1 MIRQLSLLSAIV
13 LGSMTTPALGQQ
25 ASPWQLSGFGTLGM
39 VATSQSDIRFARIG
53 VDRPGSETPDFGPD
67 TVLGIQANISL
78 SPQTS
83 AVLQLV
89 SRERPANGY
98 LPHPSLA
105 FVSYTPSPDLSIR
118 LGRLR
123 VPFFMHS
130 DSLDINYALP
140 WIRPPVEVY
149 GLNPFSDLDGI
160 DVLYRTRIGS
170 TDLEF
175 HPYAGR
181 SAIPIYKNGRGRLDR
196 LLGFNVSIMTDRLT
210 LFVGHATSP
219 LTLHWGDPDFDRLV
233 SILPPELNRELS
245 GGRGHASFSSAG
257 FQWDDGSWQL
267 TGEYA
272 RRVNRR
278 YANSAHGWHLTV
290 AHRVDALT
298 PYLTLARQ
306 TEDRPIAH
314 YDFPTTLPGQL
325 QRHAFEQFL
334 ISRNVAQRSITVGIR
349 WDIQR
354 NIAIKTEYTHTK
366 TLHDSWGSYFPR
378 GDVLTNAPIDR
389 SINMLGL
396 SVDVTF

>member
-140 WIRPPVEVY
+140 WIQ
-149 GLNPFSDLDGI
+149 
-160 DVLYRTRIGS
+160 IGRA
-170 TDLEF
+170 
-175 HPYAGR
+175 Y
-181 SAIPIYKNGRGRLDR
+181 
-196 LLGFNVSIMTDRLT
+196 V
-210 LFVGHATSP
+210 
-219 LTLHWGDPDFDRLV
+219 
-233 SILPPELNRELS
+233 
-245 GGRGHASFSSAG
+245 
-257 FQWDDGSWQL
+257 
-267 TGEYA
+267 
-272 RRVNRR
+272 
-278 YANSAHGWHLTV
+278 
-290 AHRVDALT
+290 
-298 PYLTLARQ
+298 
-306 TEDRPIAH
+306 
-314 YDFPTTLPGQL
+314 
-325 QRHAFEQFL
+325 
-334 ISRNVAQRSITVGIR
+334 
-349 WDIQR
+349 
-354 NIAIKTEYTHTK
+354 
-366 TLHDSWGSYFPR
+366 
-378 GDVLTNAPIDR
+378 
-389 SINMLGL
+389 
-396 SVDVTF
+396 

>member
-1 MIRQLSLLSAIV
+1 MIRRLCRLAIILSGLAAGTASA
-13 LGSMTTPALGQQ
+13 QQ
-25 ASPWQLSGFGTLGM
+25 ADQWQFSGFGTLGM
-39 VATSQSDIRFARIG
+39 VVTNQSDIRFARIG

-67 TVLGIQANISL
+67 SVIGVQANISL
-78 SPQTS
+78 SPRTS
-83 AVLQLV
+83 AVLQLT
-89 SRERPANGY
+89 SRERPDSGY

-105 FVSYTPSPDLSIR
+105 FVSYAPTPELSIR

-149 GLNPFSDLDGI
+149 GLNPFSDLDGV

-181 SAIPIYKNGRGRLDR
+181 SAIPIYKSGRGRLDR

-210 LFVGHATSP
+210 LFIGHATSP
-219 LTLHWGDPDFDRLV
+219 LTLHWGDPDFDQLV

-245 GGRGHASFSSAG
+245 GDRGHATFSSAG

-278 YANSAHGWHLTV
+278 YANSAHGWHLTL
-290 AHRVDALT
+290 AHRFGAIT

-306 TEDRPIAH
+306 TEDRPIAQ
-314 YDFPTTLPGQL
+314 YDFPATPTGQL
-325 QRHAFEQFL
+325 QNRAFEQFL
-334 ISRNVAQRSITVGIR
+334 ISRNVAQRSITLGMR
-349 WDIQR
+349 WDLQR
-354 NIAIKTEYTHTK
+354 NIALKTEFTHTK
-366 TLHDSWGSYFPR
+366 TPHDSWGSYFPR
-378 GDVLTNAPIDR
+378 GDVLANAPIDR